1 MIHPSYVE
9 LLKIMNDEAEENGT
23 PHIDSRYS
31 LVIAAAK
38 RARQIIAGAEPLVD
52 EKPGAKP
59 LSIAVDEIAQ
69 KKVTVVEEGV
79 DDISEHLKTLMENV
93 SNLTFDD
100 SSDAVAVDHTDRTG
114 TEDDYSS
121 DSGAETSDDEVD
133 LDGADSDD
141 E

>member
-1 MIHPSYVE
+1 M
-9 LLKIMNDEAEENGT
+9 
-23 PHIDSRYS
+23 
-31 LVIAAAK
+31 
-38 RARQIIAGAEPLVD
+38 
-52 EKPGAKP
+52 
-59 LSIAVDEIAQ
+59 
-69 KKVTVVEEGV
+69 EEGV

-100 SSDAVAVDHTDRTG
+100 SSDAVAVDDTDRTG